1 VKGKIYPLL
10 LVPSLIVLVIFFLFP
25 LLIMFYYSFLQRG
38 VYGGFEPI
46 ENLKEYIISFR
57 WLKNYAR
64 AFDELYIPIYIRSL
78 YIATLTTL
86 ICLFL
91 GFPVAYYIAFFVK
104 PERKIL
110 YLFFII
116 VPLWTSFLIRTYAW
130 ILILRDEGLLNL
142 FLMKI
147 GLIEKPLPLLY
158 NEFSVLLGLVY
169 GELPFMILPIYASL
183 EKIDITLIEA
193 SKDLGADEISTLKRV
208 ILPLT
213 LPGIIVGVV
222 IVFIPTLGSFIV
234 SDLLGGAKSML
245 IGNLIQNQFMIARD
259 KRHRL
264 HPNAW
269 LFYRLRPS
277 GRGKKYAYWKSH
289 TKSIYDRKG

>member
-1 VKGKIYPLL
+1 MKGKIYWLF
-10 LVPSLIVLVIFFLFP
+10 LVPSAFILIVFFLFP

-46 ENLKEYIISFR
+46 ENVREYIFNFI
-57 WLKNYAR
+57 WLKNYIR
-64 AFDELYIPIYIRSL
+64 VFDPLYIPIYIRSL
-78 YIATLTTL
+78 YIAFLTTL
-86 ICLFL
+86 ICLLL
-91 GFPVAYYIAFFVK
+91 GYPVAYYIAFKVK

-130 ILILRDEGLLNL
+130 ILILRDEGLINL
-142 FLMKI
+142 LLMKI
-147 GLIEKPLPLLY
+147 GVIDKPLPLLY

-183 EKIDITLIEA
+183 ERIDISLIEA
-193 SKDLGADEISTLKRV
+193 SKDLGANEFATLERV

-213 LPGIIVGVV
+213 FPGIIVGVV

-245 IGNLIQNQFMIARD
+245 VGNLIQNQFMIARD
-259 KRHRL
+259 KPFGSAIAFVL
-264 HPNAW
+264 SAFV
-269 LFYRLRPS
+269 LLLLYIYRKFL
-277 GRGKKYAYWKSH
+277 GGKFEVL
-289 TKSIYDRKG
+289 

>member
-1 VKGKIYPLL
+1 MKGKIYQLL

-46 ENLKEYIISFR
+46 ENLKEYIISLR
-57 WLKNYAR
+57 WLENYAR

-86 ICLFL
+86 ICLL
-91 GFPVAYYIAFFVK
+91 IGYPVAYYIAFFVK

-142 FLMKI
+142 FLMKM
-147 GLIEKPLPLLY
+147 GLIDKPLPLLY

-193 SKDLGADEISTLKRV
+193 SKDLGANEFSTLKRV

-245 IGNLIQNQFMIARD
+245 IGNLIQNQFMVARD
-259 KRHRL
+259 KPFGSAL
-264 HPNAW
+264 AFV
-269 LFYRLRPS
+269 LSSFVMILLYIYRKIS
-277 GRGKKYAYWKSH
+277 GGK
-289 TKSIYDRKG
+289 IEVI

>member
-1 VKGKIYPLL
+1 VKGKIYQLL

-46 ENLKEYIISFR
+46 ENLKEYIISLR
-57 WLKNYAR
+57 WLENYAR

-86 ICLFL
+86 ICLL
-91 GFPVAYYIAFFVK
+91 IGYPVAYYIAFFVK

-142 FLMKI
+142 FLMKM
-147 GLIEKPLPLLY
+147 GLIDKPLPLLY

-193 SKDLGADEISTLKRV
+193 SKDLGADEFSTLKRV

-245 IGNLIQNQFMIARD
+245 IGNLIQNQFMVARD
-259 KRHRL
+259 KPFGSALAFVLSSFVMILALYLSQNFR
-264 HPNAW
+264 
-269 LFYRLRPS
+269 
-277 GRGKKYAYWKSH
+277 
-289 TKSIYDRKG
+289 RKD

>member
-1 VKGKIYPLL
+1 M
-10 LVPSLIVLVIFFLFP
+10 VLVFFFLFP

-46 ENLKEYIISFR
+46 ENVKEYILSLV
-57 WLKNYAR
+57 WLKNYIR
-64 AFDELYIPIYIRSL
+64 VFDSLYIPIYIRSL
-78 YIATLTTL
+78 YIALMTTI
-86 ICLFL
+86 ICLL
-91 GFPVAYYIAFFVK
+91 VGYPVAYYIAMKVK
-104 PERKIL
+104 PEHKIF
-110 YLFFII
+110 YLFLII

-130 ILILRDEGLLNL
+130 ILILRDEGLINL

-169 GELPFMILPIYASL
+169 GELPFMILPIYSSL
-183 EKIDITLIEA
+183 EKIDISLIEA
-193 SKDLGADEISTLKRV
+193 SKDLGADEFGTLKRV

-213 LPGIIVGVV
+213 LPGVIVGVV

-245 IGNLIQNQFMIARD
+245 VGNLIQNQFIVARD
-259 KRHRL
+259 KPFGSAIAFVL
-264 HPNAW
+264 SSFVLA
-269 LFYRLRPS
+269 LLYVYRKFL
-277 GRGKKYAYWKSH
+277 GGK
-289 TKSIYDRKG
+289 IDVL

>member
-1 VKGKIYPLL
+1 MKGKIYWLF
-10 LVPSLIVLVIFFLFP
+10 LVPSAFILIVFFLFP

-46 ENLKEYIISFR
+46 ENVKEYIFNFI
-57 WLKNYAR
+57 WLKNYIR
-64 AFDELYIPIYIRSL
+64 VFDPLYIPIYIRSL
-78 YIATLTTL
+78 YIAFLTTL
-86 ICLFL
+86 ICLLL
-91 GFPVAYYIAFFVK
+91 GYPVAYYIAFKVK

-130 ILILRDEGLLNL
+130 ILILRDEGLINL
-142 FLMKI
+142 LLMKI
-147 GLIEKPLPLLY
+147 GVIDKPLPLLY

-183 EKIDITLIEA
+183 ERIDISLIEA
-193 SKDLGADEISTLKRV
+193 SKDLGANEFATLKRV

-213 LPGIIVGVV
+213 FPGIIVGVV

-245 IGNLIQNQFMIARD
+245 VGNLIQNQFMIARD
-259 KRHRL
+259 KPFGSAIAFVL
-264 HPNAW
+264 SAFV
-269 LFYRLRPS
+269 LLLLYIYRKFL
-277 GRGKKYAYWKSH
+277 GGKFEVL
-289 TKSIYDRKG
+289 

>member
-1 VKGKIYPLL
+1 MKGKIYQLL

-46 ENLKEYIISFR
+46 ENLKEYIISLR
-57 WLKNYAR
+57 WLENYAR

-86 ICLFL
+86 ICLL
-91 GFPVAYYIAFFVK
+91 IGYPVAYYIAFFVK

-142 FLMKI
+142 FLMKM
-147 GLIEKPLPLLY
+147 GLIDKPLPLLY

-193 SKDLGADEISTLKRV
+193 SKDLGADEFSTLKRV

-245 IGNLIQNQFMIARD
+245 IGNLIQNQFMVARD
-259 KRHRL
+259 KPFGSAL
-264 HPNAW
+264 AFV
-269 LFYRLRPS
+269 LSSFVMILLYIYRKIS
-277 GRGKKYAYWKSH
+277 GGK
-289 TKSIYDRKG
+289 IEVI

>member
-1 VKGKIYPLL
+1 MKGKIYQLL

-46 ENLKEYIISFR
+46 ENLKEYIISLR
-57 WLKNYAR
+57 WLENYAR

-86 ICLFL
+86 ICLL
-91 GFPVAYYIAFFVK
+91 IGYPVAYYIAFFVK

-142 FLMKI
+142 FLMKM
-147 GLIEKPLPLLY
+147 GLIDKPLPLLY

-193 SKDLGADEISTLKRV
+193 SKDLGADEFSTLKRV

-213 LPGIIVGVV
+213 FPGIIVGVV

-245 IGNLIQNQFMIARD
+245 IGNLIQNQFMVARD
-259 KRHRL
+259 KPFGSAL
-264 HPNAW
+264 AFV
-269 LFYRLRPS
+269 LSSFVMILLYIYRKIS
-277 GRGKKYAYWKSH
+277 GGK
-289 TKSIYDRKG
+289 IEVI

>member
-1 VKGKIYPLL
+1 VKGKIYQLL

-46 ENLKEYIISFR
+46 ENLKEYIISLR
-57 WLKNYAR
+57 WLENYAR

-86 ICLFL
+86 ICLL
-91 GFPVAYYIAFFVK
+91 IGYPVAYYIAFFVK

-142 FLMKI
+142 FLMKM
-147 GLIEKPLPLLY
+147 GLIDKPLPLLY

-193 SKDLGADEISTLKRV
+193 SKDLGADEFSTLKRV

-213 LPGIIVGVV
+213 FPGIIVGVV

-245 IGNLIQNQFMIARD
+245 IGNLIQNQFMVARD
-259 KRHRL
+259 KPFGSAL
-264 HPNAW
+264 AFV
-269 LFYRLRPS
+269 LSSFVMILLYIYRKIS
-277 GRGKKYAYWKSH
+277 GGK
-289 TKSIYDRKG
+289 IEVI

>member
-1 VKGKIYPLL
+1 
-10 LVPSLIVLVIFFLFP
+10 
-25 LLIMFYYSFLQRG
+25 MFYYSFLQRG
-38 VYGGFEPI
+38 IYGGFEPI

-259 KRHRL
+259 KPFGSAL
-264 HPNAW
+264 AF
-269 LFYRLRPS
+269 LLSTFVMALLYIYRKIS
-277 GRGKKYAYWKSH
+277 GGK
-289 TKSIYDRKG
+289 IEVV

>member
-1 VKGKIYPLL
+1 MKGKIYWLF
-10 LVPSLIVLVIFFLFP
+10 LVPSAFILIVFFLLP

-38 VYGGFEPI
+38 IYGGFEPI
-46 ENLKEYIISFR
+46 ENVKEYVFNFI
-57 WLKNYAR
+57 WLKNYIR
-64 AFDELYIPIYIRSL
+64 VFDPLYIPIYIRSL
-78 YIATLTTL
+78 YIAFLTTL

-91 GFPVAYYIAFFVK
+91 GYPVAYYIAFKVK

-116 VPLWTSFLIRTYAW
+116 IPLWTSFLIRTYAW
-130 ILILRDEGLLNL
+130 ILILRDEGLINL
-142 FLMKI
+142 LLMKI
-147 GLIEKPLPLLY
+147 GVIDKPLPLLY

-183 EKIDITLIEA
+183 ERIDISLIEA
-193 SKDLGADEISTLKRV
+193 SKDLGANELATLKRV

-213 LPGIIVGVV
+213 FPGIIVGVV

-245 IGNLIQNQFMIARD
+245 VGNLIQNQFMIARD
-259 KRHRL
+259 KPFGSAIAFVL
-264 HPNAW
+264 SAFV
-269 LFYRLRPS
+269 LLLLYIYRKFF
-277 GRGKKYAYWKSH
+277 GGKFEVL
-289 TKSIYDRKG
+289 

>member
-1 VKGKIYPLL
+1 VKGKIYWLF
-10 LVPSLIVLVIFFLFP
+10 LVPSAFILIVFFLFP

-46 ENLKEYIISFR
+46 ENVKEYIFNFI
-57 WLKNYAR
+57 WLKNYIR
-64 AFDELYIPIYIRSL
+64 VFDPLYIPIYIRSL
-78 YIATLTTL
+78 YIAFLTTL
-86 ICLFL
+86 ICLLL
-91 GFPVAYYIAFFVK
+91 GYPVAYYIAFKVK

-130 ILILRDEGLLNL
+130 ILILRDEGLINL
-142 FLMKI
+142 LLMKI
-147 GLIEKPLPLLY
+147 GVIDKPLPLLY

-183 EKIDITLIEA
+183 ERIDISLIEA
-193 SKDLGADEISTLKRV
+193 SKDLGANEFATLKRV

-213 LPGIIVGVV
+213 FPGIIVGVV

-259 KRHRL
+259 KPFGSAIAFVL
-264 HPNAW
+264 SAFV
-269 LFYRLRPS
+269 LLLLYIYRKFL
-277 GRGKKYAYWKSH
+277 GGKFEVL
-289 TKSIYDRKG
+289 

>member
-1 VKGKIYPLL
+1 MKGKIYQLL

-46 ENLKEYIISFR
+46 ENLKEYIISLR
-57 WLKNYAR
+57 WLENYAR

-86 ICLFL
+86 ICLL
-91 GFPVAYYIAFFVK
+91 IGYPVAYYIAFFVK

-142 FLMKI
+142 FLMKM
-147 GLIEKPLPLLY
+147 GLIDKPLPLLY

-193 SKDLGADEISTLKRV
+193 SKDLGANEFSTLKRV

-213 LPGIIVGVV
+213 FPGIIVGVV

-245 IGNLIQNQFMIARD
+245 IGNLIQNQFMVARD
-259 KRHRL
+259 KPFGSAL
-264 HPNAW
+264 AFV
-269 LFYRLRPS
+269 LSSFVMILLYIYRKIS
-277 GRGKKYAYWKSH
+277 GGK
-289 TKSIYDRKG
+289 IEVI

>member
-1 VKGKIYPLL
+1 VKGKIYQLL

-46 ENLKEYIISFR
+46 ENLKEYIISLR
-57 WLKNYAR
+57 WLENYAR

-86 ICLFL
+86 ICLL
-91 GFPVAYYIAFFVK
+91 IGYPVAYYIAFFVK

-142 FLMKI
+142 FLMKM
-147 GLIEKPLPLLY
+147 GLIDKPLPLLY

-193 SKDLGADEISTLKRV
+193 SKDLGANEFSTLKRV

-245 IGNLIQNQFMIARD
+245 IGNLIQNQFMVARD
-259 KRHRL
+259 KPFGSAL
-264 HPNAW
+264 AFV
-269 LFYRLRPS
+269 LSSFVMILLYIYRKIS
-277 GRGKKYAYWKSH
+277 GGK
-289 TKSIYDRKG
+289 IEVI

>member
-1 VKGKIYPLL
+1 MKGRIYWLF
-10 LVPSLIVLVIFFLFP
+10 LVPSVLVLIVFFLFP

-46 ENLKEYIISFR
+46 ENLKEYILNFL
-57 WLKNYAR
+57 WLKNYIR
-64 AFDELYIPIYIRSL
+64 VFDPLYIPIYLRSI
-78 YIATLTTL
+78 YIAFLTTL

-91 GFPVAYYIAFFVK
+91 GYPVAYYIAFKVK

-130 ILILRDEGLLNL
+130 ILILRDEGLVNL

-147 GLIEKPLPLLY
+147 GLINKPLPLLY

-183 EKIDITLIEA
+183 ERIDISLIEA
-193 SKDLGADEISTLKRV
+193 SKDLGADEFGTLKRV

-245 IGNLIQNQFMIARD
+245 VGNLIQNQFMIARD
-259 KRHRL
+259 KPFGSAIAFVL
-264 HPNAW
+264 SAFV
-269 LFYRLRPS
+269 LLLLYIYRKFS
-277 GRGKKYAYWKSH
+277 GGKFEVL
-289 TKSIYDRKG
+289 

>member
-1 VKGKIYPLL
+1 
-10 LVPSLIVLVIFFLFP
+10 
-25 LLIMFYYSFLQRG
+25 MFYYSFLQRG

-46 ENLKEYIISFR
+46 ENVKEYIFNFI
-57 WLKNYAR
+57 WLKNYIR
-64 AFDELYIPIYIRSL
+64 VFDPLYIPIYIRSL
-78 YIATLTTL
+78 YIAFLTTL
-86 ICLFL
+86 ICLLL
-91 GFPVAYYIAFFVK
+91 GYPVAYYIAFKVK

-130 ILILRDEGLLNL
+130 ILILRDEGLINL
-142 FLMKI
+142 LLMKI
-147 GLIEKPLPLLY
+147 GVIDKPLPLLY

-183 EKIDITLIEA
+183 ERIDISLIEA
-193 SKDLGADEISTLKRV
+193 SKDLGANEFATLKRV

-213 LPGIIVGVV
+213 FPGIIVGVV

-259 KRHRL
+259 KPFGSAIAFVL
-264 HPNAW
+264 SAFV
-269 LFYRLRPS
+269 LLLLYIYRKFL
-277 GRGKKYAYWKSH
+277 GGKFEVL
-289 TKSIYDRKG
+289 

>member
-1 VKGKIYPLL
+1 MKGRIYWLF
-10 LVPSLIVLVIFFLFP
+10 LVPSFLVLIVFFLFP

-46 ENLKEYIISFR
+46 ENLKEYILNFL
-57 WLKNYAR
+57 WLKNYIR
-64 AFDELYIPIYIRSL
+64 VFDPLYIPIYLRSI
-78 YIATLTTL
+78 YIAFLTTL

-91 GFPVAYYIAFFVK
+91 GYPVAYYIAFKVK
-104 PERKIL
+104 PEKKIL
-110 YLFFII
+110 FLFFII

-130 ILILRDEGLLNL
+130 ILILRDEGLVNL

-147 GLIEKPLPLLY
+147 GLINKPLPLLY

-183 EKIDITLIEA
+183 ERIDISLIEA
-193 SKDLGADEISTLKRV
+193 SKDLGADEFGTLKRV

-245 IGNLIQNQFMIARD
+245 VGNLIQNQFMIARD
-259 KRHRL
+259 KPFGSAIAFVL
-264 HPNAW
+264 SAFV
-269 LFYRLRPS
+269 LLLLYIYRKFS
-277 GRGKKYAYWKSH
+277 GGKFEVL
-289 TKSIYDRKG
+289 

>member
-1 VKGKIYPLL
+1 
-10 LVPSLIVLVIFFLFP
+10 
-25 LLIMFYYSFLQRG
+25 
-38 VYGGFEPI
+38 
-46 ENLKEYIISFR
+46 
-57 WLKNYAR
+57 
-64 AFDELYIPIYIRSL
+64 
-78 YIATLTTL
+78 LTTL

-222 IVFIPTLGSFIV
+222 IVFIPTL
-234 SDLLGGAKSML
+234 
-245 IGNLIQNQFMIARD
+245 
-259 KRHRL
+259 
-264 HPNAW
+264 W

>member
-1 VKGKIYPLL
+1 MF
-10 LVPSLIVLVIFFLFP
+10 LVPSVLVLIVFFLFP

-46 ENLKEYIISFR
+46 ENLKEYILNFL
-57 WLKNYAR
+57 WLKNYIR
-64 AFDELYIPIYIRSL
+64 VFDPLYIPIYLRSI
-78 YIATLTTL
+78 YIAFLTTL

-91 GFPVAYYIAFFVK
+91 GYPVAYYIAFKVK

-130 ILILRDEGLLNL
+130 ILILRDEGLVNL

-147 GLIEKPLPLLY
+147 GLINKPLPLLY

-183 EKIDITLIEA
+183 ERIDISLIEA
-193 SKDLGADEISTLKRV
+193 SKDLGADEFGTLKRV

-245 IGNLIQNQFMIARD
+245 VGNLIQNQFMIARD
-259 KRHRL
+259 KPFGSAIAFVL
-264 HPNAW
+264 SAFV
-269 LFYRLRPS
+269 LLLLYIYRKFS
-277 GRGKKYAYWKSH
+277 GGKFEVL
-289 TKSIYDRKG
+289 